1 VLKRVVFAA
10 MMIVGGAFGQALNFA
25 GDGYTLKVT
34 LYPSAADGPKGPPFA
49 AGTFVEAQILSN
61 ENIDSYTITVIYRE
75 RGGALAAKSA
85 TASDPH
91 TIVFFQTWKAETV
104 WVNGQVETV
113 SVRKNMPAATF
124 RLPQGDLED

>member
-1 VLKRVVFAA
+1 MVKRVLLIAA
-10 MMIVGGAFGQALNFA
+10 MVAGCAFGQLNFA
-25 GDGYTLKVT
+25 GDGYTLAVR
-34 LYPSAADGPKGPPFA
+34 LYPSVPEWKGAPFA
-49 AGTFVEAQILSN
+49 PGTFVEAQILSN

-75 RGGALAAKSA
+75 PGGALAAKSA
-85 TASDPH
+85 TACDPH
-91 TIVFFQTWKAETV
+91 TVVFFQTWKAETI